1 MKDEK
6 KPKIGIQGIRAAF
19 HDAAAREYFTNLP
32 IELVECSS
40 FRRLAEAL
48 QGRETDFNVMAIENS
63 LAGSIL
69 PNYQLLEKFRSQI
82 VGEVYLRIEL
92 NLMALP
98 GQTIEDVLVVQSH
111 PMALLQCEDFLAN
124 FPHLQVLEGP
134 DTAESARR
142 IAVDQLLGHAA
153 IAGKGAAEVY
163 GLEILKAGIE
173 TNKLNYT
180 RFLILAY
187 NKEDLRDWGLPVV
200 TPDKASLRFEIA
212 HEPGSLLKVLKIFET
227 HNLNMTKLQ
236 SVPVLGRPYEYSF
249 HVDLEWLNTSDY
261 QLALS
266 ELKANTINLIQ
277 FGDYKR
283 SERPWL

>member
-1 MKDEK
+1 
-6 KPKIGIQGIRAAF
+6 
-19 HDAAAREYFTNLP
+19 
-32 IELVECSS
+32 
-40 FRRLAEAL
+40 
-48 QGRETDFNVMAIENS
+48 
-63 LAGSIL
+63 
-69 PNYQLLEKFRSQI
+69 
-82 VGEVYLRIEL
+82 
-92 NLMALP
+92 
-98 GQTIEDVLVVQSH
+98 
-111 PMALLQCEDFLAN
+111 MALLQSEDFLAN
-124 FPHLQVLEGP
+124 YPHLQVLEGP

-180 RFLILAY
+180 RFLILA
-187 NKEDLRDWGLPVV
+187 NKKEDLRDWGLPVV

-227 HNLNMTKLQ
+227 YNLNMTKLQ

-249 HVDLEWLNTSDY
+249 HVDLEWLNMSDY
-261 QLALS
+261 QLSLN

>member
-1 MKDEK
+1 MKIEK

-19 HDAAAREYFTNLP
+19 HDAAAREYFAHLP

-48 QGRETDFNVMAIENS
+48 QGSETDFNVMAIENS

-92 NLMALP
+92 NLMVLP

-124 FPHLQVLEGP
+124 YPHLQVLEGP

-142 IAVDQLLGHAA
+142 IAVDQMLGHAA

-163 GLEILKAGIE
+163 GLEIIKAGIE

-180 RFLILAY
+180 RFLVLA
-187 NKEDLRDWGLPVV
+187 NKKEDLRDWGLPIVNS
-200 TPDKASLRFEIA
+200 DKASLRFEIA
-212 HEPGSLLKVLKIFET
+212 HEPGSLLKVLKIFEM

-249 HVDLEWLNTSDY
+249 HVDIELLDIVDY
-261 QLALS
+261 QLALN